1 MPSVVPL
8 TLYENNDEKLNLTIT
23 SNVVGFSLVG
33 KDMEAYVKASAATP
47 DNDAGVW
54 TGTSDD
60 GDIVIEDADSAYVMI
75 PAAAVTTTKA
85 FYRVDVLSSG
95 LRKTAV
101 YGTLTVVD
109 L

>member
-1 MPSVVPL
+1 MPSEVAL

-33 KDMEAYVKASAATP
+33 KDIEVFVKASRTTA
-47 DNDAGVW
+47 DDDAGVW
-54 TGTSDD
+54 VGTVDD
-60 GDIVIEDADSAYVMI
+60 GDVVISDADEAYVMI
-75 PAAAVTTTKA
+75 PAASVTTTKA
-85 FYRVDVLSSG
+85 WYRVDILSAG

-101 YGTLTVVD
+101 YGVLTVVD

>member
-1 MPSVVPL
+1 MPSEVPL

-23 SNVVGFSLVG
+23 SNVVAFTLVG
-33 KDMEAYVKASAATP
+33 KTMEALVKASAATP

-54 TGTSDD
+54 TGSTT
-60 GDIVIEDADSAYVMI
+60 GGEIVIEDEDNAYVMI
-75 PAAAVTTTKA
+75 PRAAVTTTKTW
-85 FYRVDVLSSG
+85 YRVDVITGG

>member
-1 MPSVVPL
+1 MPSEVAL

-33 KDMEAYVKASAATP
+33 KDMEAFVKASAATP
-47 DNDAGVW
+47 DNDDGVW
-54 TGTSDD
+54 VGTTDD
-60 GDIVIEDADSAYVMI
+60 GDIVIEDEDNAYVMI
-75 PAAAVTTTKA
+75 PASAVTTTKT
-85 FYRVDVLSSG
+85 FYRVDVLSGG

-101 YGTLTVVD
+101 YGTLRVVD

>member
-1 MPSVVPL
+1 MPSEVAL
-8 TLYENNDEKLNLTIT
+8 TLYENNDEKLNLTVS
-23 SNVVGFSLVG
+23 SNVVGFTLVG
-33 KDMEAYVKASAATP
+33 KDLEAFVKASAATP

-54 TGTSDD
+54 KGTSDD
-60 GDIVIEDADSAYVMI
+60 GDIVIDDGDSAYVMI
-75 PAAAVTTTKA
+75 PAAALTTTKGW
-85 FYRVDVLSSG
+85 YRVDVISGG

>member
-1 MPSVVPL
+1 MPSEVAL
-8 TLYENNDEKLNLTIT
+8 TLYENNDEKLNLTVS

-33 KDMEAYVKASAATP
+33 KDMEAYVKAAASTP

-54 TGTSDD
+54 VGTTDD
-60 GDIVIEDADSAYVMI
+60 GDIVVEDEDNAYVMI
-75 PAAAVTTTKA
+75 PAAALTTTKA
-85 FYRVDVLSSG
+85 WYRVDILSGG

-101 YGTLTVVD
+101 YGVLTVVD

>member
-1 MPSVVPL
+1 MPSEVAL

-33 KDMEAYVKASAATP
+33 KDLEAFVKASASTP

-54 TGTSDD
+54 VGTSDD
-60 GDIVIEDADSAYVMI
+60 GDIVIEDEDSAYVMI
-75 PAAAVTTTKA
+75 PASAVTTTKT
-85 FYRVDVLSSG
+85 FYRVDVLSGG

-101 YGTLTVVD
+101 YGTLTVVN

>member
-1 MPSVVPL
+1 MPSEVAL
-8 TLYENNDEKLNLTIT
+8 TLYENNDEKLNLTIS

-33 KDMEAYVKASAATP
+33 KDLEAFVKASASTP
-47 DNDAGVW
+47 DDDAGVW
-54 TGTSDD
+54 MGTSDD
-60 GDIVIEDADSAYVMI
+60 GDIVIEDEDNAYVLI
-75 PAAAVTTTKA
+75 PAAALTTTKGW
-85 FYRVDVLSSG
+85 YRVDVLAGG